1 MTADPPSLGSPAAAP
16 ARLRC
21 LCWPDYSTPDAPSL
35 ELNDDC
41 PQHGGHVAA
50 PYDGPAPY

>member
-41 PQHGGHVAA
+41 PQHGGQVAA